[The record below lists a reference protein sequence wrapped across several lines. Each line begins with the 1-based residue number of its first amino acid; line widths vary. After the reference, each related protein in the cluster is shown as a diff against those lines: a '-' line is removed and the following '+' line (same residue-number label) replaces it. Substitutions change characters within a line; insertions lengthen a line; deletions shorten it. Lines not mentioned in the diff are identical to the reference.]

1 MQDGGRRYL
10 GFGHYF
16 TFDVNVELCTAQSIL
31 MSSVVK
37 IGARFQSYSAFSKFK
52 MAVAAILDFITTSNM
67 TNPAR

>member
-1 MQDGGRRYL
+1 MQDGGRRHL

-37 IGARFQSYSAFSKFK
+37 IGAMVPKLQCFSKFK
-52 MAVAAILDFITTSNM
+52 MAVAAILNFATTSNM